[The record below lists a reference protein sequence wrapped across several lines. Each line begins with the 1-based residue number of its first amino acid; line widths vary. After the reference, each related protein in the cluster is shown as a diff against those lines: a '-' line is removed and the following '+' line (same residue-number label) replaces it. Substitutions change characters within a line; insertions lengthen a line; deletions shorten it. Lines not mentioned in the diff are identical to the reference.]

1 MAGGQS
7 SVQAPSAFN
16 PIAIEVAQ
24 QQAQL
29 KVHGTTRGGVQAIAV
44 SPAVDGISVQQLRA
58 ATHEG
63 PRQLLS
69 PAAQGPPRGAVQ
81 LVGAWTAGHMAKA
94 IACKLAAAEA
104 VLGPHLE
111 VEPGPACRMGG
122 REER

>member
-1 MAGGQS
+1 M
-7 SVQAPSAFN
+7 
-16 PIAIEVAQ
+16 IKVAQ

-29 KVHGTTRGGVQAIAV
+29 KVHGAPGGGVQAIAI
-44 SPAVDGISVQQLRA
+44 SPTVDGISVQQLRP

-69 PAAQGPPRGAVQ
+69 PAAQGSPRGAVQ

-94 IACKLAAAEA
+94 LACKLAAAEA

-111 VEPGPACRMGG
+111 MEPGPACRIGG